1 MKVES
6 GKKCD
11 TAGTPRASRHLVKR
25 GDAPRAGRCHIIL
38 VRMQAFA
45 VFDNDSSGTITSS
58 EVGVVMRALG
68 QSPTEAELE
77 SMIKEIDSSNDGVLD
92 FDEFCICMAKAK
104 GAPPAGASQAP
115 ALAVIVNENGL
126 LGDIK
131 NFFVKDRGIK
141 TFFASLRGPSAEEIA
156 AAKAAA
162 EAAAVAKAEAA
173 AAAEAADVV
182 RQAEM
187 KGLANEMASRILE
200 DAMAMAEKDQK
211 EAQEAQEA
219 AAAAAAASTPQA
231 TGGDSARQ
239 GSGCELEAHV
249 SHFLAPGGEDAP
261 GPGRRSA
268 RRRNARR
275 RGARRRSARCRG
287 ARCRDARRRSAR
299 CRVTRC
305 RGARC
310 RGARCRGARC
320 RGARRRVTTRFTF
333 S

>member
-1 MKVES
+1 MQRRPKMPPSLHVE
-6 GKKCD
+6 
-11 TAGTPRASRHLVKR
+11 ASLDPTNVVDPLDPEHPDFENLIAQYK
-25 GDAPRAGRCHIIL
+25 
-38 VRMQAFA
+38 QAFA

-187 KGLANEMASRILE
+187 TGLANEMASRILE

-219 AAAAAAASTPQA
+219 AVAAAAASTLASSPRPQ
-231 TGGDSARQ
+231 GGT
-239 GSGCELEAHV
+239 V
-249 SHFLAPGGEDAP
+249 LAKAL
-261 GPGRRSA
+261 
-268 RRRNARR
+268 
-275 RGARRRSARCRG
+275 GAS
-287 ARCRDARRRSAR
+287 SKL
-299 CRVTRC
+299 TSL
-305 RGARC
+305 
-310 RGARCRGARC
+310 
-320 RGARRRVTTRFTF
+320 TF
-333 S
+333 SPRGGKTPQGPVAAAPVVATPVAAT